1 MAQFSSVFVQQVASG
16 QNALLLDDTVK
27 SRCVNHRAGSG
38 LVCLTNS
45 GCDCK
50 PARYRIFAK
59 ANIAIPTGGTVG
71 PISLGLSLNGEV
83 LQSSIATV
91 TPAAVSDSFN
101 VAFEEIVCAGK
112 CQVNVAITNPTAQTI
127 EVENLTLIV
136 EREC

>member
-1 MAQFSSVFVQQVASG
+1 MRLFTDFYMKADCGITAEIMRH
-16 QNALLLDDTVK
+16 TVK

-45 GCDCK
+45 GCDCN

-59 ANIAIPTGGTVG
+59 ANVGIPTGGTVG
-71 PISLGLSLNGEV
+71 PISLRLSLNGEV

-91 TPAAVSDSFN
+91 TPAAVGEFFN

-112 CQVNVAITNPTAQTI
+112 CQVNVAVTNPTDQTI
-127 EVENLTLIV
+127 EVENLVLIV
-136 EREC
+136 ERVC

>member
-1 MAQFSSVFVQQVASG
+1 MAQFSSVFVQQVSAG

-45 GCDCK
+45 GCDCN

-59 ANIAIPTGGTVG
+59 ANVGIPTGGTVG

-91 TPAAVSDSFN
+91 TPAAVGEFFN

-112 CQVNVAITNPTAQTI
+112 CQVNVAVTNPTDQTI
-127 EVENLTLIV
+127 EVENLVLIV
-136 EREC
+136 ERVC